1 MSQLGGYTG
10 IPRDALAHLSAG
22 NTFARYNIPRAPLDV
37 GDVAIGASGVMLS
50 TPLFLGAGETVT
62 SLTFR
67 SGATALATGTNHWFA
82 LYSPDTVPALL
93 AQTADQTSAA
103 WAANTTKT
111 LALATAQ
118 TVTRTGFYW
127 AAVMVAASTVPTM
140 VGARYFP
147 GLVAGERNLGQT
159 SGSGLTAT
167 APATIASPTAVQF
180 APVAAA
186 T

>member
-22 NTFARYNIPRAPLDV
+22 NAFARYNIPRAPLDV

-50 TPLFLGAGETVT
+50 TPIFLSAGETVT

-82 LYSPDTVPALL
+82 LYSCDATPALL
-93 AQTADQTSAA
+93 AQTADQGSAA

-111 LALATAQ
+111 LALSAPQ
-118 TVTRTGFYW
+118 TLTRSGFYW

-140 VGARYFP
+140 VGARYMP

-159 SGSGLTAT
+159 SGSSLTST
-167 APATIASPTAVQF
+167 APGTIATPTAVQF
-180 APVAAA
+180 VPVCVA